1 MWGVELVWWWVLIA
15 VLLLWAVK
23 CQMGDDGNVT
33 KRRNGDKKHKVLL
46 RGTGLSFVCWVVVG
60 NRCHVREKA
69 ISRGTTTSSTNT
81 TNTTNSANTTNTN
94 KHDKHN
100 KHTKQQLWHNPT
112 TVPPHH
118 PLLVRLRTP
127 VQNKTKNGRTAR
139 MNVRYSSQSA

>member
-1 MWGVELVWWWVLIA
+1 MWGVALVWWWVLIA

-81 TNTTNSANTTNTN
+81 TNTTNTTNSTRQD
-94 KHDKHN
+94 KHDKH
-100 KHTKQQLWHNPT
+100 TKRHSWHNPNHRITPPPT
-112 TVPPHH
+112 TM
-118 PLLVRLRTP
+118 RLRTP